1 MKPMQSKN
9 KKNCKGTKMPKY
21 DYECLREGVV
31 AEFDLAIDHN
41 APFCNTCGSVMR
53 KVFTATPA
61 IFKGKGWG
69 SKP

>member
-1 MKPMQSKN
+1 MGLSIVSIMDI
-9 KKNCKGTKMPKY
+9 MPKY

>member
-1 MKPMQSKN
+1 VELLIVSIT
-9 KKNCKGTKMPKY
+9 GIMPKY

-31 AEFDLAIDHN
+31 AEFNLAIDHN

-69 SKP
+69 GKP